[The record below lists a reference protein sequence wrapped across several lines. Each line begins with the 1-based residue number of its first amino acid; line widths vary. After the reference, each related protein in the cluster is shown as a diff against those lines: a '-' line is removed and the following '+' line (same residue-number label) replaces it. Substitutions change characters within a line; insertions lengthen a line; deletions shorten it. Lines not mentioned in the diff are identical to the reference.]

1 MPLEPTPPDLPPW
14 DLAAALEEAEL
25 PGDVDTREWALIRY
39 VGQPMGEF
47 IPLPPEGLDLGRAPE
62 NRLCLPEPEVSR
74 RHARLQISA
83 DLASV
88 ELRDLGSTNGVFV
101 NGKRVQADPG
111 PVGLAAEDVVRVGG
125 HAFKLK
131 HMDSL
136 ERRYHQDMVA
146 RTTLDPLTG
155 VGNRAT
161 VLYQLASHVDLA
173 RRHHRPLAVILADL
187 DWFKQVNDTH
197 GHRAGDRALEAFG
210 ALLLRRL
217 RGSDP
222 VGRLGGDEFLIVL
235 PETSVVLALSAAEG
249 LRRALAEHPLAL
261 ENGLALPL
269 TCSLGV
275 AELKAG
281 DSDGGAL
288 LARADAALYG
298 AKAGGR
304 DRAFPAP

>member
-1 MPLEPTPPDLPPW
+1 MPLDPTPPHLPPW
-14 DLAAALEEAEL
+14 ELAAALEEAEL
-25 PGDVDTREWALIRY
+25 LGHAHQRQWALIRY
-39 VGQPMGEF
+39 VGQPIGEF
-47 IPLPPEGLDLGRAPE
+47 IPLPPDGLELGRAPE
-62 NRLCLPEPEVSR
+62 NGLCLAEPEVSR

-83 DLASV
+83 DQAFV

-101 NGKRVQADPG
+101 NGKRMIADPD
-111 PVGLAAEDVVRVGG
+111 PVRLEAEDVVRVGG

-131 HMDSL
+131 HMDAL
-136 ERRYHQDMVA
+136 ECRYHQDMVA

-161 VLYQLASHVDLA
+161 VLHHLAAHVDLA

-187 DWFKQVNDTH
+187 DWFKQVNDNH
-197 GHRAGDRALEAFG
+197 GHRTGDRALEAFG
-210 ALLLRRL
+210 ALLQRRL
-217 RGSDP
+217 RGSDT

-235 PETSVVLALSAAEG
+235 PETSAQLAVAAADG
-249 LRRALAEHPLAL
+249 LRRALAEHPLQM
-261 ENGLALPL
+261 ENGQSLSL

-281 DSDGGAL
+281 DTDGGAL

-304 DRAFPAP
+304 DRACPAP

>member
-1 MPLEPTPPDLPPW
+1 MPLDSTPPHLPPW
-14 DLAAALEEAEL
+14 DLALPREEAGL
-25 PGDVDTREWALIRY
+25 PGKVESREWALIRY
-39 VGQPMGEF
+39 VGQPLGEI
-47 IPLPPEGLDLGRAPE
+47 IPVPSGGLEVGREPG
-62 NRLCLPEPEVSR
+62 NGLCLPEPEVSR

-83 DLASV
+83 DQTSI
-88 ELRDLGSTNGVFV
+88 ELWDLGSTNGVFL
-101 NGKRVQADPG
+101 NGKRVAADPG
-111 PVGLAAEDVVRVGG
+111 PVKLVAEDVIRVGG

-131 HMDSL
+131 HLDDL

-161 VLYQLASHVDLA
+161 ILQQLASHVELA
-173 RRHHRPLAVILADL
+173 RRHQRPLAVILADL

-197 GHRAGDRALEAFG
+197 GHGVGDRALEAFG
-210 ALLLRRL
+210 TQLLRRL

-222 VGRLGGDEFLIVL
+222 VGRIGGDEFLIVL
-235 PETSVVLALSAAEG
+235 PETPARLAMSAAED
-249 LRRALAEHPLAL
+249 LRRALAEYPLTL
-261 ENGLALPL
+261 ENGDTLPL

-281 DSDGGAL
+281 DADGGAL

-304 DRAFPAP
+304 DRAFAAP

>member
-1 MPLEPTPPDLPPW
+1 MPLDPVHPHPLSRDP
-14 DLAAALEEAEL
+14 AAAPEGAGFLE
-25 PGDVDTREWALIRY
+25 DIDTREWSLIRY

-47 IPLPPEGLDLGRAPE
+47 ISLPPGGLDVGRAQE
-62 NRLCLPEPEVSR
+62 NGLCLSEPEVSR

-83 DLASV
+83 DLESV

-101 NGKRVQADPG
+101 NGKRVHADPG
-111 PVGLAAEDVVRVGG
+111 PVRLKAEDVIRVGK

-131 HMDSL
+131 HMDAL
-136 ERRYHQDMVA
+136 ERRYHRDMVA
-146 RTTLDPLTG
+146 STILDPLTG
-155 VGNRAT
+155 VGNRT
-161 VLYQLASHVDLA
+161 TILYQLASQVELA

-187 DWFKQVNDTH
+187 DRFKRVNDAH
-197 GHRAGDRALEAFG
+197 GHRVGDEALETFG
-210 ALLLRRL
+210 ALLRQRL

-222 VGRLGGDEFLIVL
+222 VGRMGGDEFLIVL
-235 PETSVVLALSAAEG
+235 PETSMTLAISAAEG
-249 LRRALAEHPLAL
+249 LRRALAEHPFIL
-261 ENGLALPL
+261 ENGLGLHL

-275 AELKAG
+275 AEMKAG
-281 DSDGGAL
+281 DIDGGAL

>member
-1 MPLEPTPPDLPPW
+1 MPFEPTPPDLPPW
-14 DLAAALEEAEL
+14 DPASAREEVEILSEL
-25 PGDVDTREWALIRY
+25 DTREWALIRY

-47 IPLPPEGLDLGRAPE
+47 IPLPLEGLSIGRAPE
-62 NRLCLPEPEVSR
+62 NGLRLPEPEVSR
-74 RHARLQISA
+74 HHARLTIAA
-83 DLASV
+83 DLETV
-88 ELRDLGSTNGVFV
+88 ELRDLGSTNGVFI
-101 NGKRVQADPG
+101 NGKRVHADPG
-111 PVGLAAEDVVRVGG
+111 PLKLRAEDVVRVGG

-131 HMDSL
+131 HMDAL
-136 ERRYHQDMVA
+136 ERRYHQIMVA

-161 VLYQLASHVDLA
+161 VLHQLESHFDLA
-173 RRHHRPLAVILADL
+173 RRHRRPLAVILADL

-197 GHRAGDRALEAFG
+197 GHRAGDRALESFG
-210 ALLLRRL
+210 ALLHLRV

-235 PETSVVLALSAAEG
+235 PETTAMMALNAAEG
-249 LRRALAEHPLAL
+249 LRRSLAERPLEL
-261 ENGLALPL
+261 EGGLELRL

-275 AELKAG
+275 AELKDG

-304 DRAFPAP
+304 DRAYPAS

>member
-14 DLAAALEEAEL
+14 EPASAHDEVEL
-25 PGDVDTREWALIRY
+25 LGELDTREWVLIRY

-47 IPLPPEGLDLGRAPE
+47 IPLPLGGLSMGRAPE
-62 NRLCLPEPEVSR
+62 NGLCLPEPEVSR
-74 RHARLQISA
+74 RHARLNIA
-83 DLASV
+83 ANLESV
-88 ELRDLGSTNGVFV
+88 ELRDLGSTNGVYI
-101 NGKRVQADPG
+101 NGKRVHADPG
-111 PVGLAAEDVVRVGG
+111 PLKLKAEDVLRVGG

-131 HMDSL
+131 HMDAL

-161 VLYQLASHVDLA
+161 VLHQLESHFDLA
-173 RRHHRPLAVILADL
+173 RRHRRPLSLILADL

-197 GHRAGDRALEAFG
+197 GHRAGDRALESFG
-210 ALLLRRL
+210 ALLQLRL

-235 PETSVVLALSAAEG
+235 PDTPVMMALHAAEG
-249 LRRALAEHPLAL
+249 LRRALAEHPLEL
-261 ENGLALPL
+261 EGGQYLPL

-275 AELKAG
+275 AELKDG

-304 DRAFPAP
+304 DRAYPAP

>member
-1 MPLEPTPPDLPPW
+1 MPLDLTPPDLPSW
-14 DLAAALEEAEL
+14 DPAAAPEEAGL
-25 PGDVDTREWALIRY
+25 LGDLDTREWVLIRY
-39 VGQPMGEF
+39 VGQPLGEL
-47 IPLPPEGLDLGRAPE
+47 IALPLAGLDLGRAPE
-62 NRLCLPEPEVSR
+62 NALCLPEPEVSR
-74 RHARLQISA
+74 RHARLQVSA
-83 DLASV
+83 DLAAV

-101 NGKRVQADPG
+101 NGRRVCADPG
-111 PVGLAAEDVVRVGG
+111 PVRLAAEDVVRVGG

-131 HMDSL
+131 HMDPL
-136 ERRYHQDMVA
+136 ERRYHQDMMA

-161 VLYQLASHVDLA
+161 VLHQLGTHVDLA
-173 RRHHRPLAVILADL
+173 RRHQRPLSVILADL

-197 GHRAGDRALEAFG
+197 GHRAGDQALEAFG
-210 ALLLRRL
+210 ALLRRRL

-235 PETSVVLALSAAEG
+235 PETPGPLALTAAEG
-249 LRRALAEHPLAL
+249 LRCAVAAHPIGLD
-261 ENGLALPL
+261 NGPDQRL

-275 AELKAG
+275 AELKPG
-281 DSDGGAL
+281 DTDGGAL

>member
-14 DLAAALEEAEL
+14 DPATVQEYAEL
-25 PGDVDTREWALIRY
+25 LGELDTREWVLIRY

-47 IPLPPEGLDLGRAPE
+47 IPLPLEGLSIGRAPE
-62 NRLCLPEPEVSR
+62 NGLCLPEPEVSR
-74 RHARLQISA
+74 RHARLSIAA
-83 DLASV
+83 DLEAV
-88 ELRDLGSTNGVFV
+88 ELRDLGSTNGVFI
-101 NGKRVQADPG
+101 NGKRVYANPG
-111 PVGLAAEDVVRVGG
+111 PLKLKAEDVVRVGG

-131 HMDSL
+131 HMDAL

-161 VLYQLASHVDLA
+161 VLHQLESHFDLA
-173 RRHHRPLAVILADL
+173 RRHRRPLSVILADL

-197 GHRAGDRALEAFG
+197 GHRTGDRALESFG
-210 ALLLRRL
+210 ALLHLRL

-235 PETSVVLALSAAEG
+235 PETSVMMALQAAEG
-249 LRRALAEHPLAL
+249 LRRALAEHPLEL
-261 ENGLALPL
+261 EGGQGLRL

-275 AELKAG
+275 AELKDG

-304 DRAFPAP
+304 DRAYPAP